1 MSTAVLGFIAFSQP
15 ELIKNI
21 FGVVVLYFDQPFSE
35 GDWITAMDGSFEGTV
50 DKISFRITKFTG
62 FDSRPFYIPN
72 SFFLSKGIIN
82 NSRMTNRRILQYI
95 GLRYADFS
103 KVEEI
108 IGSMREYLKGHP
120 RISDKKITLVNVV
133 NGKTNMGSSVEGVFG
148 SYSINIMIYTFT
160 NQTAWVEFQNIQ
172 DEVMLGLGKI
182 IENHG
187 AEIAFPTQTIDL
199 PINEF
204 NQLFSTNKQAN

>member
-1 MSTAVLGFIAFSQP
+1 MKFILVLKEHFQTKNTRTDGGYNDFSSINTLYHSIQVLVIVVAFFIIIGILDISLASLAFLSTAVLGFIAFSQP

-108 IGSMREYLKGHP
+108 IGSMREYLKG
-120 RISDKKITLVNVV
+120 ILV
-133 NGKTNMGSSVEGVFG
+133 SL
-148 SYSINIMIYTFT
+148 IRR
-160 NQTAWVEFQNIQ
+160 
-172 DEVMLGLGKI
+172 
-182 IENHG
+182 
-187 AEIAFPTQTIDL
+187 
-199 PINEF
+199 
-204 NQLFSTNKQAN
+204 